1 MATLTGRPHPRR
13 NGLTAGPRMARIG
26 AALALAVAGASVAG
40 VRSSAAQPV
49 QTPFLDFRTQLR
61 PQPVPK
67 GPGVAGALG
76 PNGRID
82 RDAKMLVQADEL
94 DYDYNNQRVSAV
106 GNVRMYY
113 QGATIEADR
122 VVYDQKAK
130 RLRAEGNARLTDAD
144 GKISYGE
151 VIDLSDDYRDGFV
164 NSLRVETP
172 DQTRIAA
179 ARAER
184 SEGNFTVFQ
193 SGVYTACEPCK
204 EDPRKPPLWQIKAA
218 RIIHNQTEKM
228 MYFESA
234 SIEFYGVPLAY
245 FPYFAA
251 PDPTVKRKTGFLMPV
266 LSSSSAYGFAAETP
280 YYIALAPDYDM
291 TLSPRITTKQGPLM
305 QGEFRQ
311 RLDSGYYT
319 LRASGIDQLDKNY
332 FIHTNG
338 TPTPGFREFRGAVE
352 GTGRFNLSP
361 QWVWGFDGVLVSDAS
376 YFQDYKI
383 RSLQQKTPDPAGM
396 GLTEGISQLLLA
408 GRGDRS
414 YFDMRTIHYTG
425 YSEFDVQT
433 AIPVIRPVIDYNRT
447 LSTPVFGGELGYSV
461 NFTSLS
467 RTTPEFDPTNQLA
480 NSFSFCAPTTAD
492 SAFKT
497 PANCVLRGV
506 PGEYSRLSAEAHW
519 RKQMIDP
526 IGQVWTPFVSVR
538 GDAAA
543 LSVTNDT
550 GVQNF
555 IAPGNSQVTRGMPTV
570 GVEYRYPFIGVQP
583 WGTQTFEP
591 IAQIIVRPNEPNIG
605 KLPNEDA
612 QSLIFDDGNLFRVDK
627 FSGWDRVEGG
637 GRANVGGQYTAQF
650 NQGGTVN
657 MLFGQSYQM
666 FGVNSYAVTDLTNT
680 GIASGLDTTRSDYV
694 ARLAYQP
701 NSIYNVTSRFR
712 FSENDFSIQR
722 LEVEG
727 RAGFDRF
734 ALSVL
739 YGSYAAQPQIG
750 FLDRRQGILTTSSVK
765 LSANWAAL
773 GAVRYDLV
781 ANSFDQTRIGV
792 GYIDDCFMLSLNYVT
807 DYTYSGNAQTSH
819 TILLQMSLRT
829 LGGGGV
835 GTSVH

>member
-1 MATLTGRPHPRR
+1 MPVVAGRPHHLERSSLWSR
-13 NGLTAGPRMARIG
+13 LARVCTAAS
-26 AALALAVAGASVAG
+26 LALAGLTVVGMCFAQ
-40 VRSSAAQPV
+40 AQPV
-49 QTPFLDFRTQLR
+49 QTPFLDFRTQVR
-61 PQPVPK
+61 PHPTPK
-67 GPGVAGALG
+67 GPGIAGSLG
-76 PNGRID
+76 PGGVS

-94 DYDYNNQRVSAV
+94 NYDYNNQRVSAI

-144 GKISYGE
+144 GKVSYGE

-164 NSLRVETP
+164 DSLRVETP

-184 SEGNFTVFQ
+184 SGGNFTVFQ
-193 SGVYTACEPCK
+193 SGVYTACEPCRD
-204 EDPRKPPLWQIKAA
+204 DPRKPPLWQVKAA
-218 RIIHNQTEKM
+218 RIIHDQTEKM
-228 MYFESA
+228 IYFESA
-234 SIEFYGVPLAY
+234 SIEFFGVPLAY

-251 PDPTVKRKTGFLMPV
+251 PDPTVKRKTGFLLPV
-266 LSSSSAYGFAAETP
+266 LSSSSAYGLAAETP

-291 TLSPRITTKQGPLM
+291 TLSPRVTTKQGALL

-311 RLDSGYYT
+311 RLENGSYI
-319 LRASGIDQLDKNY
+319 LRASGIDQLDKSY

-338 TPTPGFREFRGAVE
+338 TPTPGFREFRGALE

-361 QWVWGFDGVLVSDAS
+361 QWAFGFDGVLVSDAT

-383 RSLQQKTPDPAGM
+383 RTLQQRVPDPAGM
-396 GLTEGISQLLLA
+396 GLTEGISQLFVA

-414 YFDMRTIHYTG
+414 YFDARAIHYTG

-433 AIPVIRPVIDYNRT
+433 AIPIIRPVVDYNRT
-447 LSTPVFGGELGYSV
+447 LSTPILGGELGYSV

-467 RTTPEFDPTNQLA
+467 RTTAEFDPVNQPA
-480 NSFSFCAPTTAD
+480 NSLLFCAPTTAD

-497 PANCVLRGV
+497 PRNCVLRGL
-506 PGEYSRLSAEAHW
+506 PGEYSRLSAESHW
-519 RKQMIDP
+519 RKQIIDP
-526 IGQVWTPFVSVR
+526 FGQVWTPFASLR

-543 LSVTNDT
+543 LSVTDNT
-550 GVQNF
+550 GVSNF
-555 IAPGNSQVTRGMPTV
+555 IAPGQSQITRGMPTV
-570 GVEYRYPFIGVQP
+570 GMEYRYPFIGVQP
-583 WGTQTFEP
+583 WGTQTIEP
-591 IAQIIVRPNEPNIG
+591 IAQIIVRPNETAIG

-627 FSGWDRVEGG
+627 FSGWDRAEGG
-637 GRANVGGQYTAQF
+637 GRANVGTQYTAQF

-657 MLFGQSYQM
+657 MLFGQSYQL
-666 FGVNSYAVTDLTNT
+666 FGLNSYAVSDLTNT
-680 GIASGLDTTRSDYV
+680 GLASGLDKSRSDYV
-694 ARLAYQP
+694 ARVAYAP

-712 FSENDFSIQR
+712 FDESNFSVQR

-727 RAGFDRF
+727 RAAFDRWG
-734 ALSVL
+734 LSVL

-750 FLDRRQGILTTSSVK
+750 FLDRRQGVLTTSSVK
-765 LSANWAAL
+765 LTANWAAL

-781 ANSFDQTRIGV
+781 ANSFDQTRFGV
-792 GYIDDCFMLSLNYVT
+792 GYIDDCFMMSLNYVT
-807 DYTYSGNAQTSH
+807 DYTYSGNAKTSH

-835 GTSVH
+835 GTSVR